1 MIATHEGIEQAERAL
16 ELLGGFNPQ
25 RHILLCAGP
34 EKDKCAPREVGDA
47 AWNYLKKRLGEL
59 KLGGAQGV
67 LRNKVGCLRVCLVGP
82 VAVVYPD
89 NVWYHSCTPP
99 VLERIIQ
106 EHVIGGVPV
115 EEFRLRPPA
124 GAEPTPLAAS
134 PAG

>member
-1 MIATHEGIEQAERAL
+1 MTPDPAEIALAEIAL
-16 ELLGGFNPQ
+16 EKLGGFNPQ

-34 EKDKCAPREVGDA
+34 EKDKCAPRDVGDE

-67 LRNKVGCLRVCLVGP
+67 LRNKVGCLRVCMVGP

-115 EEFRLRPPA
+115 EDYRLKQPVP
-124 GAEPTPLAAS
+124 S
-134 PAG
+134 PAE

>member
-1 MIATHEGIEQAERAL
+1 MIPDAAEIALAEIAL
-16 ELLGGFNPQ
+16 EKLGGFNPQ

-34 EKDKCAPREVGDA
+34 EKDKCAPRDVGDE

-59 KLGGAQGV
+59 KLGGTQGV
-67 LRNKVGCLRVCLVGP
+67 LRNKVGCLRVCMVGP

-115 EEFRLRPPA
+115 EDYRLKQPVP
-124 GAEPTPLAAS
+124 S
-134 PAG
+134 PAE

>member
-1 MIATHEGIEQAERAL
+1 MTASQEEIRQAENAL
-16 ELLGGFNPQ
+16 EKLGGFNPQ

-34 EKDKCAPREVGDA
+34 DKDKCAPRAVGDE

-89 NVWYHSCTPP
+89 NVWYHSCTPT

-115 EEFRLRPPA
+115 EDFMLNPPA
-124 GAEPTPLAAS
+124 PS

>member
-1 MIATHEGIEQAERAL
+1 MTPDPAEIALAEIAL
-16 ELLGGFNPQ
+16 EKLGGFNPQ

-34 EKDKCAPREVGDA
+34 EKDKCAPRDVGDE

-67 LRNKVGCLRVCLVGP
+67 LRNKVGCLRVCMVGP
-82 VAVVYPD
+82 IAVVYPD

-115 EEFRLRPPA
+115 EDYRLKQPA
-124 GAEPTPLAAS
+124 PLPAE
-134 PAG
+134 

>member
-1 MIATHEGIEQAERAL
+1 MTPDPAEIALAEIAL
-16 ELLGGFNPQ
+16 EKLGGFNPQ

-34 EKDKCAPREVGDA
+34 EKDKCAPRDVGDE

-67 LRNKVGCLRVCLVGP
+67 LRNKVGCLRVCMVGP

-115 EEFRLRPPA
+115 EDYRLRQPVP
-124 GAEPTPLAAS
+124 S
-134 PAG
+134 PAE